1 MQSTKCSREARQIG
15 EFMYNKVFLFIQVIY
30 LNSFKD
36 ILKWMEISIVK
47 HKKEPLKESTNKHE
61 SQ

>member
-1 MQSTKCSREARQIG
+1 MENGKKLYDG
-15 EFMYNKVFLFIQVIY
+15 FLHKLFLFIQVIY